1 MKTIISSMSCVCSL
15 GTTLEEISDNIYNK
29 VSVPTHITTRFESS
43 YKNDYPVYLVPEKLL
58 SQKKEDESYGF
69 LFVRTCVEQA
79 FCVEQALQQAKLS
92 KQDLQKHRVGIIL
105 GTSVNASFNC
115 FDFYK
120 QYKKNEV
127 SSYWDL
133 TDSFSY

>member
-79 FCVEQALQQAKLS
+79 LQQAKLS
-92 KQDLQKHRVGIIL
+92 KQDLQKYRVGIIL
-105 GTSVNASFNC
+105 GTSNGF
-115 FDFYK
+115 
-120 QYKKNEV
+120 EV
-127 SSYWDL
+127 L
-133 TDSFSY
+133 IE